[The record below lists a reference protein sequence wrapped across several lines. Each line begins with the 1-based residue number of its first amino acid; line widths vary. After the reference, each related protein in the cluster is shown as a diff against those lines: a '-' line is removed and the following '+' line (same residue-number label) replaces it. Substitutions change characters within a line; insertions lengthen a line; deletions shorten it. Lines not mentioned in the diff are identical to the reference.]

1 MRPRIDLKNWKICL
15 FRCWYNCFYKK
26 SNKII
31 KKKVNNVLS
40 QLASYLIEK
49 RGEAEEKINQLSID
63 KIKKLVI
70 EAKFKNVSSDIE
82 RLQDN
87 NICFRPHDKYLL
99 FN

>member
-1 MRPRIDLKNWKICL
+1 MRPRIYLKNWKICL
-15 FRCWYNCFYKK
+15 FWCWYNCFYKK

-49 RGEAEEKINQLSID
+49 RGEVEEKINQLSID

-70 EAKFKNVSSDIE
+70 EAK
-82 RLQDN
+82 
-87 NICFRPHDKYLL
+87 Y
-99 FN
+99 